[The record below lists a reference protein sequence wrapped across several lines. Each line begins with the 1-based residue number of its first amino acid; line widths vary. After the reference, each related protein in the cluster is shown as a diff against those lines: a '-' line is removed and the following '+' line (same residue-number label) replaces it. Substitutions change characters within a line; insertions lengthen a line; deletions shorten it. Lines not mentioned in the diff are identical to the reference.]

1 MEKTE
6 FLNQLQKYTVRICDV
21 EEKLKGSG
29 TLLILSAGRTACI
42 MTAAHVV
49 FPFIKEKEKRKQTI
63 KLTCNGVNGK
73 YHHIDIDDVQN
84 VIIHSGY
91 KDKDGNYLNDIAI
104 IKIPWDS
111 WMNDINGVI
120 LQEGDAGTEIIGYGF
135 PESLDADEK
144 AEVKK
149 KSDEFAGIGLL
160 EGNIESKSYGRIA
173 ISYKAD
179 TESDVSRDAVMT
191 GYSGTGLFSLEKS
204 GIYCRGLISCSR
216 GDKAAGYKSW
226 ATGIDK
232 LLELANEN
240 TIEIGVPESF
250 QMYSDLVANEYDNFR
265 CDSIRNW
272 KDTTYKIIDT
282 WKICPNDF
290 EAEID
295 SNLICEGNRRFCNE
309 FWKGKLKEL
318 VILCQVLEKEKEQLL
333 QPRVQIFDKVTLEY
347 ICTEDRA
354 EYILGNLIKDEQFT
368 REGKYHDNMIMLIN
382 CKKGHGNDNT
392 FYSRDDCRNILKNIT
407 RESRDS
413 TEQFRKLTENL
424 TNEERPV
431 ASFDIIKGQL
441 ESCNIAAMGIGKLKE
456 VLDKETPESMKCKWN
471 MIIKDLWEEN

>member
-21 EEKLKGSG
+21 EENLRGSG

-73 YHHIDIDDVQN
+73 YHHIDIDDVEN

-91 KDKDGNYLNDIAI
+91 DNDGNYLNDIAI

-135 PESLDADEK
+135 PESLDAEEK

-160 EGNIESKSYGRIA
+160 EGNIESKSSGRIA

-240 TIEIGVPESF
+240 NIEIDVPESF
-250 QMYSDLVANEYDNFR
+250 QMYSDLVADEFDRFR
-265 CDSIRNW
+265 RNCIRNW
-272 KDTTYKIIDT
+272 KNATEKIIDI
-282 WKICPNDF
+282 WNICPKSF
-290 EAEID
+290 ID
-295 SNLICEGNRRFCNE
+295 ETDSSLVCEGDRRFCNE

-354 EYILGNLIKDEQFT
+354 EYILGNLIKAEQFSSN
-368 REGKYHDNMIMLIN
+368 GKYHDNMIMLIN
-382 CKKGHGNDNT
+382 CKKGHGNDIT
-392 FYSRDDCRNILKNIT
+392 FYSRDDCRNILKNIAE
-407 RESRDS
+407 ESTCSSQR
-413 TEQFRKLTENL
+413 FRKLTENFM
-424 TNEERPV
+424 NEERTD

-456 VLDKETPESMKCKWN
+456 VFDKSSPESMKDKWN
-471 MIIKDLWEEN
+471 KIIYELWEE

>member
-21 EEKLKGSG
+21 EENLRGSG

-73 YHHIDIDDVQN
+73 YHHIDIDDVEN

-91 KDKDGNYLNDIAI
+91 DNDGNYLNDIAI

-135 PESLDADEK
+135 PESLDAEEK
-144 AEVKK
+144 VEVKN

-160 EGNIESKSYGRIA
+160 EGNIESKSSGRIA

-226 ATGIDK
+226 ATGIDM

-240 TIEIGVPESF
+240 NIEIDVPESF
-250 QMYSDLVANEYDNFR
+250 QMYSDLVADEFDRFR
-265 CDSIRNW
+265 RNCIRNW
-272 KDTTYKIIDT
+272 KNATEKIIDI
-282 WKICPNDF
+282 WNICPKSF
-290 EAEID
+290 ID
-295 SNLICEGNRRFCNE
+295 ETDSSLVCERDRRFCNE

-354 EYILGNLIKDEQFT
+354 EYILGNLIKAEQFSSN
-368 REGKYHDNMIMLIN
+368 GKYHDNMIMLIN
-382 CKKGHGNDNT
+382 CKKGHGNDIT
-392 FYSRDDCRNILKNIT
+392 FYSRDDCRNILKNIAE
-407 RESRDS
+407 ESTCSSQR
-413 TEQFRKLTENL
+413 FRKLTENFM
-424 TNEERPV
+424 NEERTD

-456 VLDKETPESMKCKWN
+456 VFDKSSPESMKDKWN
-471 MIIKDLWEEN
+471 KIIYELWEE

>member
-73 YHHIDIDDVQN
+73 YHHIDIDDVEN

-91 KDKDGNYLNDIAI
+91 DNDGNYLNDIAI

-135 PESLDADEK
+135 PESLDAEEK
-144 AEVKK
+144 VEVKN

-160 EGNIESKSYGRIA
+160 EGNIESKSSGRIA
-173 ISYKAD
+173 ISYKAN

-240 TIEIGVPESF
+240 NIEIDVPESF
-250 QMYSDLVANEYDNFR
+250 QMYSDLVADEFDRFR
-265 CDSIRNW
+265 RNCIRNW
-272 KDTTYKIIDT
+272 KNATEKIIDI
-282 WKICPNDF
+282 WNICPKSF
-290 EAEID
+290 ID
-295 SNLICEGNRRFCNE
+295 ETDSSLVCERDRRFCNE

-354 EYILGNLIKDEQFT
+354 EYILGNLIKAEQFSSN
-368 REGKYHDNMIMLIN
+368 GKYHDNMIMLIN
-382 CKKGHGNDNT
+382 CKKGHGNDIT
-392 FYSRDDCRNILKNIT
+392 FYSRDDCRNILKNIAE
-407 RESRDS
+407 ESTCSSQR
-413 TEQFRKLTENL
+413 FRKLTENFM
-424 TNEERPV
+424 NEERTD

-456 VLDKETPESMKCKWN
+456 VFDKSSPESMKDKWN
-471 MIIKDLWEEN
+471 KIIYELWEE

>member
-29 TLLILSAGRTACI
+29 TLLILAAGRTACI

-73 YHHIDIDDVQN
+73 YHHIDIDDVEN

-91 KDKDGNYLNDIAI
+91 DNDGNYLNDIAI

-135 PESLDADEK
+135 PESLDAEEK
-144 AEVKK
+144 VEVKN

-160 EGNIESKSYGRIA
+160 EGNIESKSSGRIA
-173 ISYKAD
+173 ISYKAN

-216 GDKAAGYKSW
+216 GGKAAGYKSW

-240 TIEIGVPESF
+240 NIEIDVPESF
-250 QMYSDLVANEYDNFR
+250 QMYSDLVADEFDRFR
-265 CDSIRNW
+265 RNCIRNW
-272 KDTTYKIIDT
+272 KNATEKIIDI
-282 WKICPNDF
+282 WNICPKSF
-290 EAEID
+290 ID
-295 SNLICEGNRRFCNE
+295 ETDSSLVCERDRRFCNE

-354 EYILGNLIKDEQFT
+354 EYILGNLIKAEQFSSN
-368 REGKYHDNMIMLIN
+368 GKYHDNMIMLIN
-382 CKKGHGNDNT
+382 CKKGHGNDIT
-392 FYSRDDCRNILKNIT
+392 FYSRDDCRNILKNIAE
-407 RESRDS
+407 ESTCSSQR
-413 TEQFRKLTENL
+413 FRKLTENFM
-424 TNEERPV
+424 NEERTD

-456 VLDKETPESMKCKWN
+456 VFDKSSPESMKDKWN
-471 MIIKDLWEEN
+471 KIIYELWEE

>member
-1 MEKTE
+1 M
-6 FLNQLQKYTVRICDV
+6 
-21 EEKLKGSG
+21 KGSG
-29 TLLILSAGRTACI
+29 TLLILSASRTACI

-73 YHHIDIDDVQN
+73 YHHIDIDEVQN

-135 PESLDADEK
+135 PESLDAEEK

-160 EGNIESKSYGRIA
+160 EGNIESKSSGRIA

-240 TIEIGVPESF
+240 NIEIDVPESF
-250 QMYSDLVANEYDNFR
+250 QMYSDLVADEFDRFR
-265 CDSIRNW
+265 RNCIRNW
-272 KDTTYKIIDT
+272 KNATEKIIDI
-282 WKICPNDF
+282 WNICPKSF
-290 EAEID
+290 ID
-295 SNLICEGNRRFCNE
+295 ETDSSLVCEGDRRFCNE

-354 EYILGNLIKDEQFT
+354 EYILGNLIKAEQFSSN
-368 REGKYHDNMIMLIN
+368 GKYHDNMIMLIN
-382 CKKGHGNDNT
+382 CKKGHGNDIT
-392 FYSRDDCRNILKNIT
+392 FYSRDDCRNILKNIAE
-407 RESRDS
+407 ESTCSSQR
-413 TEQFRKLTENL
+413 FRKLTENFM
-424 TNEERPV
+424 NEERTD

-441 ESCNIAAMGIGKLKE
+441 ESCNIAAMGMGKLKE
-456 VLDKETPESMKCKWN
+456 VFDKSSPESMKDKWN
-471 MIIKDLWEEN
+471 KIIYELWEE